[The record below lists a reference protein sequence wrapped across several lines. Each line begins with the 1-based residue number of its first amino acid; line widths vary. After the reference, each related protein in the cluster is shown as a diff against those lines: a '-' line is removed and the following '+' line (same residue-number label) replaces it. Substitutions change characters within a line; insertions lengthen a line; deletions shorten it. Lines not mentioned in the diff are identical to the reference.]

1 MKCVFNLKY
10 ILKLIYFNTINWLP
24 VLTQGSSSRLK
35 RISNNKYVYILSKN
49 VINVDFEWKFIEKKK
64 RPEEYLYRCSVNSFY
79 NTFFLSLVIGL
90 QFEALFSSKYSVI
103 SLHTSRSILYTRVR
117 RREFGRGYSRSST
130 GIGV

>member
-49 VINVDFEWKFIEKKK
+49 VINVDFEWKSIEKKR

-130 GIGV
+130 GIGA